1 MGPALRF
8 RQWIEQRVL
17 FSVSLI
23 PETIER
29 TTLGRLELGDKINVE
44 VDSQT
49 LAIVETVERVLADPL
64 MREQFLSSQGPIM
77 SHSEFQH
84 PSGSKMA
91 QRRFHALCG
100 YRSRTQPYP

>member
-1 MGPALRF
+1 VDRA
-8 RQWIEQRVL
+8 ESL

-64 MREQFLSSQGPIM
+64 MREQFLSSQGL
-77 SHSEFQH
+77 S
-84 PSGSKMA
+84 
-91 QRRFHALCG
+91 
-100 YRSRTQPYP
+100 